1 LYHVHVFVL
10 VLSFD
15 HFQNSTLPNPMDLL
29 LVACQSLFPLD
40 YILYT
45 LTVLFLLFCS
55 MSGIRN
61 MGIRFCWIKLYKIRW
76 SLLLMKNVVLFV
88 IPN

>member
-1 LYHVHVFVL
+1 
-10 VLSFD
+10 
-15 HFQNSTLPNPMDLL
+15 MDLL

-76 SLLLMKNVVLFV
+76 SLPLHEQCSSLV
-88 IPN
+88 ISNIKKL